1 MEFGNG
7 NSEDVATVEYYVA
20 KVSVCH
26 VFIIYLR
33 SGPIIATTFESPT
46 AVQSSRT
53 ASQLDHTK
61 FILT

>member
-26 VFIIYLR
+26 VFIYLL

-53 ASQLDHTK
+53 ASQLDDAK
-61 FILT
+61 FILI